1 MSKIAIFFDAEN
13 VPAAKMPG
21 IISFLS
27 KKGDIIFQ
35 RAYADWSVEN
45 TKSWKSKLSEMPIA
59 AIQQFHNDEK
69 QAVDKAVMMDAVEMA
84 IKHEDIDIFVIVA
97 SDNGYYSLALRL
109 RELGK
114 RVIGI
119 GEKKKCN
126 SIWVKSCNEFSYF
139 EDLEDEDNN
148 LLLKSDEQ
156 PDVEEFKD
164 FSLEKFLE
172 QAFDETPPYKDTESV
187 LLTRMWKAVHRLKS
201 DFNVKD
207 YGYQTDREMVES
219 MEIFDVTVGEDNQ
232 TYFVAKRIPD
242 KNGSQRRKGEIKRWI
257 HFYCIISADEG
268 GDYFCYMKDMN
279 DDSKNA
285 TLKKGTKVEFLVVRE
300 PNPKGED
307 TRSKNG
313 RATDVRILQE
323 DEQHG

>member
-27 KKGDIIFQ
+27 NKGDIIFQ
-35 RAYADWSVEN
+35 RAYADWSIES
-45 TKSWKSKLSEMPIA
+45 TKSWKTKLSEMPIA
-59 AIQQFHNDEK
+59 AIQQFHHDEK
-69 QAVDKAVMMDAVEMA
+69 QAVDKALMMDVIEMA

-119 GEKKKCN
+119 GDKEKCN
-126 SIWVKSCNEFSYF
+126 SIWVKACNEFSYF
-139 EDLEDEDNN
+139 ENLEEVDDN
-148 LLLKSDEQ
+148 LLLQFDEQ
-156 PDVEEFKD
+156 SDVEEFKE

-172 QAFDETPPYKDTESV
+172 QTFDNTPRYKDSDIV
-187 LLTRMWKAVHRLKS
+187 LLTSMWQSVYKQKS

-207 YGYQTDREMVES
+207 YGYKTAREMVES
-219 MEIFDVTVGEDNQ
+219 MDIFDVSLADNGKTVYVG
-232 TYFVAKRIPD
+232 KRALD
-242 KNGSQRRKGEIKRWI
+242 KHDGQRITGEIKRRI
-257 HFYCIISADEG
+257 HNYCIISADSG
-268 GDYFCYMKDMN
+268 GDYFFYMKEMN
-279 DDSKNA
+279 DAFKNSV
-285 TLKKGTKVEFLVVRE
+285 LKTGTKVDFLVVKE
-300 PNPKGED
+300 PNPDGKD

-313 RATDVRILQE
+313 KATDVKVL
-323 DEQHG
+323 